1 MRKVAK
7 AAGHDHVVVSPSSSA
22 QIIEIGEELLDHRE
36 EEDGYSMDDIWRDI
50 DDQSNVINQVCDES
64 NFECGLMSL
73 PPWDYGEYSP
83 WTVVEEENKVFDYGE
98 AVALG

>member
-50 DDQSNVINQVCDES
+50 DDQSNVINQVCDQS
-64 NFECGLMSL
+64 NFECGPMSM
-73 PPWDYGEYSP
+73 PPWDYEEYSP

-98 AVALG
+98 GVALS